1 MKDYNTF
8 PSALLSDRLSME
20 SHGNNNDHNNS
31 HSLSS
36 WHIPQTVHMS
46 SLTSLATSIS
56 SSGIHCMNSHTY
68 SHPFS
73 HINPFSLLKTSP
85 CNSNIMHNNW
95 KYKSNRNSSI
105 EQYDTLFIQ
114 YHNYINRYN
123 NAQLNSV
130 IPVEDTVDTIKMKA
144 LHRNN
149 VQRRH
154 QHSHPHQQQ
163 SQTSNN
169 AKSCN
174 LIVDEEPKPNFSYIG
189 LIAKAILSTQE
200 RRMILSEIYQWIQ
213 LRYPYFS
220 TRGPGWR
227 NSIRHNLSLNDCFIK
242 SLTEKTSVQPNSIN
256 QHTFNG
262 KSSHLPGTNT
272 RIFTSNSLT
281 DFQPN
286 QYTQNLQ
293 SDVTTS
299 LIINPLHF
307 SLIHNSDDE
316 TYHKSMHSLCSKSQ
330 ITNPNEF
337 SRSLPTLNTTP
348 QILKSSCN
356 DTLMDLFYTN
366 LMYLFKNHSP
376 VKSDIDIFTS
386 EKNLPT
392 TSHTLTNTT
401 YDPTNHLQNNVKYEN
416 LSYPSLNHVIT
427 TTQQLSNQQPANVSF
442 NVVNLID
449 HHLNHHDIIEDN
461 VGVLSTTE
469 SVHYNAESK
478 EVSKINV
485 NYTQYQ
491 NEEATK
497 LMQYSTKLTNQ
508 SFVDIYDQTFTSS
521 NTSNSSHSVDSPL
534 DYTLCR

>member
-1 MKDYNTF
+1 MTF
-8 PSALLSDRLSME
+8 ITASE
-20 SHGNNNDHNNS
+20 W
-31 HSLSS
+31 SS
-36 WHIPQTVHMS
+36 KLTDFQEFKTNS
-46 SLTSLATSIS
+46 SLCKYVLSIITVTPFNKNEAKCRAANGKGHYW
-56 SSGIHCMNSHTY
+56 GIHPANLKDFLSGDFRRRRAQRKVRRALGLTRPDDKDDDEDEDDDDDDQDRADDQDTPSPNPELMPQLFNSMHPYTPTY
-68 SHPFS
+68 
-73 HINPFSLLKTSP
+73 L
-85 CNSNIMHNNW
+85 
-95 KYKSNRNSSI
+95 
-105 EQYDTLFIQ
+105 
-114 YHNYINRYN
+114 
-123 NAQLNSV
+123 
-130 IPVEDTVDTIKMKA
+130 
-144 LHRNN
+144 
-149 VQRRH
+149 
-154 QHSHPHQQQ
+154 
-163 SQTSNN
+163 
-169 AKSCN
+169 
-174 LIVDEEPKPNFSYIG
+174 
-189 LIAKAILSTQE
+189 TQ
-200 RRMILSEIYQWIQ
+200 
-213 LRYPYFS
+213 
-220 TRGPGWR
+220 
-227 NSIRHNLSLNDCFIK
+227 

-316 TYHKSMHSLCSKSQ
+316 SYHKSMHSLCSKSQ

-469 SVHYNAESK
+469 SVHYDAESK